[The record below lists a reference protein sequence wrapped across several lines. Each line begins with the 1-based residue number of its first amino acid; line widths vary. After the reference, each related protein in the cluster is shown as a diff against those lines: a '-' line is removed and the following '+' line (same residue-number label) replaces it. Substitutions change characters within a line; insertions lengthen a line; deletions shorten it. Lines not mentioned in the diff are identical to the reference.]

1 MKDKEKMLI
10 EKYKT
15 ENVDKPVKFS
25 HYALSSYQ
33 LLSDSQFELIAK
45 NILEPDVK
53 DTLGLK
59 IRCPLCGMET
69 E

>member
-15 ENVDKPVKFS
+15 ENLDKPVKFS

-33 LLSDSQFELIAK
+33 LLSDS
-45 NILEPDVK
+45 
-53 DTLGLK
+53 
-59 IRCPLCGMET
+59 
-69 E
+69 